1 MNITD
6 FINNFELQFD
16 DVEPKSI
23 TPETIFRDI
32 PEWSSL
38 TALLLIA
45 MVDSEYDVTLSG
57 DDIRNSKT
65 VEELFRIVDSKR

>member
-1 MNITD
+1 
-6 FINNFELQFD
+6 
-16 DVEPKSI
+16 
-23 TPETIFRDI
+23 
-32 PEWSSL
+32 L

-65 VEELFRIVDSKR
+65 VQELFNVVASKK